1 MKCLFVF
8 VAFIAMASA
17 VNSVNFD
24 EAKAEERIFTSLMS
38 STDGYTYLG
47 LNQTGLWLAVV
58 VAVLVGV
65 AALIFSSGALP
76 AAAKRIQSY
85 GQEFS
90 EDIFYPEE
98 EDTQT
103 RYKRFAND
111 NGKSIFHSRTLEC
124 RIHIE

>member
-8 VAFIAMASA
+8 VAFLAMASA

-47 LNQTGLWLAVV
+47 LNQTGLWISVAVV
-58 VAVLVGV
+58 GALLAVLV
-65 AALIFSSGALP
+65 LIQSDALP

-124 RIHIE
+124 RIHV

>member
-17 VNSVNFD
+17 VNSVSFD

-47 LNQTGLWLAVV
+47 LNQTGLWISVGVVGALLAV
-58 VAVLVGV
+58 LF
-65 AALIFSSGALP
+65 LIQSGALP
-76 AAAKRIQSY
+76 QAAKRIQSY

-103 RYKRFAND
+103 RYKRFAYD

-124 RIHIE
+124 RIHV